1 MKFKLP
7 WHRNKVEPEGS
18 IAIALSPAPNRAT
31 DDLALSSDT
40 SNAERWGTWLLLF
53 GLAGF
58 IAWASLAPLDEGVP
72 AQGMVTLDTKRKT
85 VQHLSGGIVEQVMV
99 REAQLVKIGDPLIKL
114 NDANAR
120 ANFEAARQRY
130 LSLRAMED
138 RLSTEQKGEREI
150 QFHPDVLAGENDPMI
165 SQHIQTQTQLLQ
177 SRRRALESE
186 LSVLGESAYGQSEAA
201 KGLSDQLAA
210 RGRQLL
216 LIQQEKEGL
225 RSLVDDNYAPKNKLL
240 ELERQEAEIRAGS
253 GDVRASLARARY
265 GSSEILLRR
274 NQRREEFRREIDS
287 QLAEVRRELAADEE
301 RYKATREELE
311 RTLIRA
317 PATGMVVGIINQTV
331 GGVIQAGAR
340 IMDVVP
346 HGEALVLEAR
356 VPPHLIDRLKTGQN
370 ADVRFSG
377 FSHTPMLVAQ
387 GQLASVSA
395 DLLSDPTTGAGYY
408 LARVTVTPE
417 GMKTLGERQ
426 LQPGMP
432 VEVVFKTGERS
443 LLNYIAGPLIRR
455 IAQGLKEE

>member
-1 MKFKLP
+1 MKLKLP
-7 WHRNKVEPEGS
+7 WQSDKIEPSNS
-18 IAIALSPAPNRAT
+18 IAIPLSPAPRRAP
-31 DDLALSSDT
+31 DEPGLSSDT
-40 SNAERWGTWLLLF
+40 STAERWGTFLLLL
-53 GLAGF
+53 GLGGF

-72 AQGMVTLDTKRKT
+72 TQGMVTLDTKRKT
-85 VQHLSGGIVEQVMV
+85 VQHLTGGIVEQVMV
-99 REAQLVKIGDPLIKL
+99 REAQLVKTGDPLIKL
-114 NDANAR
+114 NEANAR

-138 RLSTEQKGEREI
+138 RLLTEQRGEREI
-150 QFHPDVLAGENDPMI
+150 TFHPDVRAAENDPMI
-165 SQHIQTQTQLLQ
+165 RQHVLTQTQLLQ
-177 SRRRALESE
+177 SRRQALESE
-186 LSVLGESAYGQSEAA
+186 LSALGESAYGQAEAA

-210 RGRQLL
+210 RGRQLQ

-253 GDVRASLARARY
+253 GDVQANLARARR
-265 GSSEILLRR
+265 GSSEVLMRR
-274 NQRREEFRREIDS
+274 NQRREEFRREIDG
-287 QLAEVRRELAADEE
+287 QLAEVRRELAGDEE

-346 HGEALVLEAR
+346 HGEALILETR
-356 VPPHLIDRLKTGQN
+356 IPPHLIDRLKAGQV

-377 FSHTPMLVAQ
+377 FSHTPMLVVQ
-387 GQLASVSA
+387 GQLSSVSA

-408 LARVTVTPE
+408 LGRVSVTPE
-417 GMKTLGERQ
+417 GLKTLGERQ

-432 VEVVFKTGERS
+432 VEIVIKTGERS
-443 LLNYIAGPLIRR
+443 LLNYVAGPLIRR